1 MKINTEFIVII
12 EAKIIDPEN
21 LEIFFK
27 IWNSRVNSP
36 SKYEQFINGDN
47 LRIIEIYS
55 NSEDCL
61 NHIKTVNPYLPEY
74 HKKIKFISVSIYGS
88 VSGKLKQ
95 KLSDL
100 NVNYFERIGNA
111 QIF

>member
-1 MKINTEFIVII
+1 MEINTEFIVII

-21 LEIFFK
+21 LINFLK

-36 SKYEQFINGDN
+36 SKYEQFINGEN

-61 NHIKTVNPYLPEY
+61 NHIKTHFRVNLWISFR
-74 HKKIKFISVSIYGS
+74 KTQTKIK
-88 VSGKLKQ
+88 
-95 KLSDL
+95 
-100 NVNYFERIGNA
+100 
-111 QIF
+111 